1 MLFWILCLPPSSGP
15 DVIMTSL
22 CRHNWT
28 METQTVSKT
37 EVHTDFNALTMK
49 GSNHMQQGDNAA

>member
-1 MLFWILCLPPSSGP
+1 MFWSLSVPPTSGP

-28 METQTVSKT
+28 MEAKT
-37 EVHTDFNALTMK
+37 IPETEDHMDFNSA
-49 GSNHMQQGDNAA
+49 